1 MYATFN
7 LYPSNFGAVSVE
19 LDQFGPILAVDCG
32 DAVARICQ
40 PITDH
45 PADALPFARALA
57 AAAAEFL
64 AVAEQR
70 AIAHLDPGTGPDPLA
85 A

>member
-1 MYATFN
+1 VYATFN
-7 LYPSNFGAVSVE
+7 LYPSAVGAVRVE
-19 LDQFGPILAVDCG
+19 LDDFGPVLAVDCG
-32 DAVARICQ
+32 DVVARICQ
-40 PITDH
+40 PSTDH
-45 PADALPFARALA
+45 PADALPFARVLA

-70 AIAHLDPGTGPDPLA
+70 AIAHLDPGTGPDSLA